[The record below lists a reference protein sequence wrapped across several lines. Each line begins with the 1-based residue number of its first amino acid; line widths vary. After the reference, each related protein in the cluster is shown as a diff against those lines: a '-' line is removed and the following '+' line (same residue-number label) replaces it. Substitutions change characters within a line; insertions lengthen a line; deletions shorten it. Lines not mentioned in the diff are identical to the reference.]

1 MICNVMVCCHY
12 HPSGLT
18 SQQTVGSIE
27 CFLFSSIQQ
36 LLVVVFWS
44 ITVTL
49 SYLLNV
55 HATDGV
61 VQCNVV
67 QSGVMRCQN
76 VPHRVKRRQ
85 SHSQHV
91 KRLQPTALH
100 RMSEDKKYSNSR
112 NCCYSTVMAVN
123 MLHRTKPYIE
133 HL

>member
-1 MICNVMVCCHY
+1 MLSLS
-12 HPSGLT
+12 PFWAGLA

-55 HATDGV
+55 HVTDGV

-67 QSGVMRCQN
+67 QSGVCDVRMY
-76 VPHRVKRRQ
+76 
-85 SHSQHV
+85 
-91 KRLQPTALH
+91 PT
-100 RMSEDKKYSNSR
+100 E
-112 NCCYSTVMAVN
+112 
-123 MLHRTKPYIE
+123 
-133 HL
+133 